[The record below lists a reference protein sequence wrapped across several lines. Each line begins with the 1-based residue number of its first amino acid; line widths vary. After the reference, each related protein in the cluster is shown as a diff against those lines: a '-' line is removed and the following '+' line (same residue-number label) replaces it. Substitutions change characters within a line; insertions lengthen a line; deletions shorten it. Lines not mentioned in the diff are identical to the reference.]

1 MKKCE
6 ICGKGKK
13 IIIKRKKLRGKY
25 NPVKKS
31 WQKPNL
37 QFLKFNDKKVLVCK
51 NCRSLI
57 LKGKEKK
64 LILKD
69 HRKLK

>member
-13 IIIKRKKLRGKY
+13 LIIKRKKLRGKY
-25 NPVKKS
+25 NPVKKA

-37 QFLKFNDKKVLVCK
+37 QFLKINGKSILVCK
-51 NCRSLI
+51 NCRRLI
-57 LKGKEKK
+57 LQGKEK
-64 LILKD
+64 
-69 HRKLK
+69 

>member
-1 MKKCE
+1 MRKCE

-25 NPVKKS
+25 NPVKKT

-37 QFLKFNDKKVLVCK
+37 QFLKINDKRILVCK
-51 NCRSLI
+51 DCRRLI
-57 LKGKEKK
+57 LQGKE
-64 LILKD
+64 
-69 HRKLK
+69 R

>member
-13 IIIKRKKLRGKY
+13 LIVKREKLRGKY
-25 NPVKKS
+25 NPVKRT

-37 QFLKFNDKKVLVCK
+37 QFLQINDQRILVCK
-51 NCRSLI
+51 DCRRLI
-57 LKGKEKK
+57 LQGKEK
-64 LILKD
+64 
-69 HRKLK
+69 

>member
-13 IIIKRKKLRGKY
+13 LIIKRKKLRGKY
-25 NPVKKS
+25 NPVKKT

-37 QFLKFNDKKVLVCK
+37 QFLKINDKRILVCK
-51 NCRSLI
+51 DCRRLI
-57 LKGKEKK
+57 LKGKEK
-64 LILKD
+64 
-69 HRKLK
+69 